1 MKIKYLGHSCFMIET
16 SDGVSILTDPYK
28 GVGYELP
35 ENLQADITLI
45 THAHF
50 DHNNI
55 DAVKS
60 KFVLQ
65 TAGKYELF
73 GLKIKGIESNHDD
86 KGGTLR
92 GKNIIFTVQVDG
104 YTLCHFGD
112 LGEPCSQKLLA
123 KIGKVDI
130 LLIPI
135 GGRYTIDAKQAK
147 EYVEK
152 IQPKIVLPMHYKPK
166 DGTIDIT
173 DASGFLS
180 LFESVLYA
188 NPKYETKIEK
198 DSLTN
203 EKTQIMY
210 MEREE

>member
-45 THAHF
+45 SHAHF

-73 GLKIKGIESNHDD
+73 GLKIK
-86 KGGTLR
+86 LFR
-92 GKNIIFTVQVDG
+92 IIF
-104 YTLCHFGD
+104 
-112 LGEPCSQKLLA
+112 
-123 KIGKVDI
+123 GK
-130 LLIPI
+130 
-135 GGRYTIDAKQAK
+135 K
-147 EYVEK
+147 EA
-152 IQPKIVLPMHYKPK
+152 VL
-166 DGTIDIT
+166 
-173 DASGFLS
+173 
-180 LFESVLYA
+180 
-188 NPKYETKIEK
+188 
-198 DSLTN
+198 
-203 EKTQIMY
+203 
-210 MEREE
+210 